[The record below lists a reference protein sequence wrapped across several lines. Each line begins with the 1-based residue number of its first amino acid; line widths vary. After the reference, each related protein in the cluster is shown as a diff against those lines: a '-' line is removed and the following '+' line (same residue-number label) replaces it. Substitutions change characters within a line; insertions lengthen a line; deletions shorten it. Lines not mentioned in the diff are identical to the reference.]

1 MKKSAAS
8 DIKAI
13 LFIAAASVGM
23 AVNIQSFVNTAGLY
37 PGGFSGIAL
46 LVQRAAQT
54 FLSVHIPFSLVS
66 YPSGRRT
73 ERRCNGFDSGLSDDG
88 RCASVQYFR
97 RHLQRR
103 LCQYLHDVQRFY
115 RWAGYC
121 GQCLRA

>member
-46 LVQRAAQT
+46 LVTAGRPDFFVGAY
-54 FLSVHIPFSLVS
+54 SVFT
-66 YPSGRRT
+66 G
-73 ERRCNGFDSGLSDDG
+73 
-88 RCASVQYFR
+88 
-97 RHLQRR
+97 
-103 LCQYLHDVQRFY
+103 
-115 RWAGYC
+115 
-121 GQCLRA
+121 

>member
-54 FLSVHIPFSLVS
+54 FLSVHIPFSLVVT
-66 YPSGRRT
+66 R
-73 ERRCNGFDSGLSDDG
+73 
-88 RCASVQYFR
+88 
-97 RHLQRR
+97 
-103 LCQYLHDVQRFY
+103 
-115 RWAGYC
+115 
-121 GQCLRA
+121 